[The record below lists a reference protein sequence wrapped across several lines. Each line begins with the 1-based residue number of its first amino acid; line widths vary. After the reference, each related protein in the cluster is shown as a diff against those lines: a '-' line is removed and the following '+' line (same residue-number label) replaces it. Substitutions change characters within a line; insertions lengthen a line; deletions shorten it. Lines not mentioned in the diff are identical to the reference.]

1 MKRLCLL
8 VFLAVFAM
16 TSVHAQRSF
25 SDEKTTFFTQ
35 VISKL
40 NGLDTEPARKVAFD
54 FQNSWSGAFT
64 AAQQDKIHKIALSMQ
79 KKGYT
84 FNPDFWYYFSYLAFA
99 DTQAKLSSDQV
110 TKVLDI
116 NEQVLQTMDMAQYRQ
131 FLLGLHKFMA
141 RRIIG
146 QSRNLLSYTDGGSFS
161 FELLDAYVAPVYD
174 QEPVYVEEPAYEE
187 PVVEETTNDDP
198 WGDDS
203 ANDTTD
209 PWATN
214 DDPWGDNA
222 NDDPWGDKANDD
234 PWGDNASTDYDKN
247 WIDAGENAWGYDAAG
262 QIYEEKGPRQF
273 FETIEQDYVAG
284 LKAKYRHPEIGGPV
298 INLVNNSM
306 VIITPH
312 DSMIIKE
319 TTGKFLLNSRTYAGE
334 SAVLNWPAANKN
346 ASGAVVNLG
355 QFYIRADRSDFWS
368 PDATL
373 TFPKLFVG
381 SIKGSFEFKS
391 ETRRPRQL
399 SNYPIFRSNQSD
411 VDLILPG
418 RSVTYRGGIEISGNR
433 FAGTSVSRKPGML
446 TIKDSKGRKAVLT
459 ANRFEFRPDSIFTS
473 TNAKLSIIHGSDSL
487 VHPAVSVYFD
497 ARKEKLVLIRSK
509 GAEVTPF
516 SSSYFEINLNADMIK
531 WDLATDSITFDIQNG
546 KDLLPATIES
556 KDYFS
561 MERFS
566 RLNSG
571 MAFHPVST
579 AVFYCNLFNTREFS
593 DQELATHFKTNL
605 NQIRIGMRVLKK
617 YGFATYNEETGLVR
631 LNDKAFHFYNASG
644 KTVDY
649 DNIMIPSVSPK
660 LPNVTWR
667 LDSGDMKVNGV
678 YRMYYTSDFQVYAEP
693 KDQQIR
699 LLRGRNISMDGMVHA
714 GEFEYKGKDFQFD
727 YDEFLISLNQVDS
740 VEIQITLPDSL
751 KDENG
756 NKSALSNHLNET
768 SGVLYLDDP
777 RDKSGVKPGAYPD
790 FVSNSD
796 AIVYFDGREVLN
808 GAYDRSVKF
817 IIPPFDADSLTS
829 EAAISFE
836 GKFNSGGI
844 FPDFQE
850 TLKLQADKSLGFT
863 HQIPAEGYHLYGTDA
878 RTYEQIHLSN
888 QGIRGGGKIDF
899 ITSTIYSKDFVYYP
913 DSVAAYGMGGTIG
926 AGTANGASYPEAV
939 LGPYRVHW
947 EPRIDSM
954 NLQNIRA
961 PFKFYN
967 ATAELNGGVNITSR
981 GVYGN
986 GVMLT
991 RGSKAVSNYLEF
1003 KEKSYGARHAKFEV
1017 LTDNPEKPAMAGDD
1031 IHLNFD
1037 LVNATALI
1045 QPEKEGVASLIFPYA
1060 QMRTSITN
1068 AVWDLEDS
1076 TVTMTKPANVPI
1088 ESSYF
1093 YTTRKE
1099 LDSLAFNAEEATYD
1113 FNSKELYVKGI
1124 PYIIVA
1130 DAKII
1135 PENNEMTILENFELQ
1150 SFNHAELII
1159 DIDNGYHYL
1168 YNGEIKINS
1177 RNEFVGSA
1185 IYRLISGADTFAI
1198 KFDSFITS
1206 EIYDNGK
1213 PVKMTVSGGEVLAKD
1228 QLIIAPGFYYKGET
1242 KMYANKKALD
1252 LKGSA
1257 KLILRDK
1264 SYDHWLLYNRTDGKP
1279 EVTLDFETA
1288 MFDDE
1293 TQPVAG
1299 LHYDLRGSLYATFVE
1314 TRKLDS
1320 DEDFFMAKGELLYD
1334 TATMSFKIEN
1344 PAKSFGESYQGHT
1357 YIYNDSTKNI
1367 IFEGPVNF
1375 FNPYSQQVTIKA
1387 AVLGTGNRQSN
1398 EYDINAMLGIN
1409 FSNTTSFMEL
1419 MSNDLQDIIERL
1431 GPPLANDISL
1441 ELLYKLANYTNE
1453 TSARAYEKASL
1464 KDYKPLYSISEEL
1477 EKSLLISGVKMKWSQ
1492 SNRSFYNTT
1501 KLAISNINDNDINA
1515 KLDGFIEIKKDDSN
1529 NDVIN
1534 LFIQAAPGTWY
1545 YISFAGNQLFMYSSN
1560 SKFNDEV
1567 AANSNFGNAKPGEMV
1582 LALGDETETL
1592 TFINEFRETYF
1603 GISEPYDLVSPD
1615 EISVDDETF
1624 ETIEEETVDDG
1635 FGF

>member
-16 TSVHAQRSF
+16 TSVHAQHSF
-25 SDEKTTFFTQ
+25 SDDKAIFLNQ
-35 VISKL
+35 VIAKL
-40 NGLDTEPARKVAFD
+40 NALDTEPARKVAFD
-54 FQNSWSGAFT
+54 FQNSWTGAFT

-84 FNPDFWYYFSYLAFA
+84 FSPDFWYYFSYLAFA

-110 TKVLDI
+110 TKVLNM

-146 QSRNLLSYTDGGSFS
+146 QSRNLLAYTDGGSFS
-161 FELLDAYVAPVYD
+161 FQLLDAFVAPVYD
-174 QEPVYVEEPAYEE
+174 EGPIYDEEPTYQE

-198 WGDDS
+198 W
-203 ANDTTD
+203 ATNND
-209 PWATN
+209 PWGDNAN

-222 NDDPWGDKANDD
+222 NDDPWGDN
-234 PWGDNASTDYDKN
+234 NSSEYDKN
-247 WIDAGENAWGYDAAG
+247 WVDSGDNPWGYDAAG
-262 QIYEEKGPRQF
+262 EIFEEKGPRQF
-273 FETIEQDYVAG
+273 FETIEQDYVGG
-284 LKAKYRHPEIGGPV
+284 LKSKYRHPEIGGPV

-312 DSMIIKE
+312 DSMLIKE
-319 TTGKFLLNSRTYAGE
+319 TTGKFVLNTRTYAGE
-334 SAVLNWPAANKN
+334 SAVINWPEANRN
-346 ASGAVVNLG
+346 ARGAVVNLG
-355 QFYIRADRSDFWS
+355 QFYIRADRSAFWS
-368 PDATL
+368 ADATL
-373 TFPKLFVG
+373 AFPKLFAG
-381 SIKGSFEFKS
+381 SIKGSFDFKS

-418 RSVTYRGGIEISGNR
+418 RNVTYRGGIEISGNN
-433 FAGTSVSRKPGML
+433 FAGASVSRKPGVL
-446 TIKDSKGRKAVLT
+446 TIRDSKGRKAVLT
-459 ANRFEFRPDSIFTS
+459 AKRFEFRADSIFTS
-473 TNAKLSIIHGSDSL
+473 ASAKLSIIHGSDSV
-487 VHPAVSVYFD
+487 VHPDVSVYYD
-497 ARKEKLVLIRSK
+497 ARNEKLVLLRTK
-509 GAEVTPF
+509 RAEVTPF
-516 SSSYFEINLNADMIK
+516 VSSYFEVNLNADMLK
-531 WDLATDSITFDIQNG
+531 WDLKTDSITFDIQNA
-546 KDLLPATIES
+546 KNLLPATIES

-561 MERFS
+561 MGRYS
-566 RLNSG
+566 SLNAG

-579 AVFYCNLFNTREFS
+579 SVYYCNLFNTREFS
-593 DQELATHFKTNL
+593 QQELATYFKTDI
-605 NQIRIGMRVLKK
+605 NQIKMGMRLLKK
-617 YGFATYNEETGLVR
+617 YGFGTYNEETGLVK

-644 KTVDY
+644 KKVDY
-649 DNIMIPSVSPK
+649 DNIFIPSISPT
-660 LPNVTWR
+660 LPNITWR

-678 YRMYYTSDFQVYAEP
+678 KRLYFTSDFQVYAEP
-693 KDQQIR
+693 KDQQLR
-699 LLRGRNISMDGMVHA
+699 LQRGRNIAMDGMVNA
-714 GEFEYKGKDFQFD
+714 GKFKYTGKDFQFD
-727 YDEFLISLNQVDS
+727 YEEFLMSLNQIDS
-740 VEIQITLPDSL
+740 VEIQITVPDSL
-751 KDENG
+751 RDENG
-756 NKSALSNHLNET
+756 DKASLTNNLNET

-777 RDKSGVKPGAYPD
+777 KDKSGVKPGAYPD

-796 AIVYFDGREVLN
+796 AVVYFDGPEVLN

-817 IIPPFDADSLTS
+817 IIPPFDSDSLTS
-829 EAAISFE
+829 ESAISFD
-836 GKFNSGGI
+836 GTFNSGGV

-850 TLKLQADKSLGFT
+850 TLKLQPDKSLGFT
-863 HQIPAEGYHLYGTDA
+863 HQIPAEGYNLYGTAA
-878 RTYEQIHLSN
+878 RTYEKIHLSN
-888 QGIRGGGKIDF
+888 QGMRGGGKIDF

-913 DSVAAYGMGGTIG
+913 DSVAAYGMGGFIG
-926 AGTANGASYPEAV
+926 AGTANGSSYPEAV

-954 NLQNIRA
+954 NLKNIRE

-967 ATAELNGGVNITSR
+967 ATAELDGGVNITSR

-991 RGSKAVSNYLEF
+991 RGSKAVSNQMEF

-1017 LTDNPEKPAMAGDD
+1017 LTDNPKKPAMAGDD
-1031 IHLNFD
+1031 IRLNFD
-1037 LVNATALI
+1037 LVNATAEI
-1045 QPEKEGVASLIFPYA
+1045 HPEQEGVASLIFPYA

-1068 AVWDLEDS
+1068 AIWDLEDS

-1093 YTTRKE
+1093 YTTRKD

-1124 PYIIVA
+1124 PYILVA

-1135 PENNEMTILENFELQ
+1135 PENNETTILENFELQ

-1159 DIDNGYHYL
+1159 DKDNGYHYL
-1168 YNGEIKINS
+1168 YNGEIKILS

-1185 IYRLISGADTFAI
+1185 LYRLVSGADTFAI
-1198 KFDSFITS
+1198 KFNSFIVS
-1206 EIYDNGK
+1206 EVYVDGK
-1213 PVKMTVSGGEVLAKD
+1213 PVKMTISGGEVLAKD
-1228 QLIIAPGFYYKGET
+1228 KLIIAPGFYYKGET

-1252 LKGSA
+1252 LNGSA
-1257 KLILRDK
+1257 KLILSDQ
-1264 SYDHWLLYNRTDGKP
+1264 SYDHWLLYDRKDGKS
-1279 EVTLDFETA
+1279 EVNIDFETA

-1293 TQPVAG
+1293 TPPIAG
-1299 LHYDLRGSLYATFVE
+1299 LHYDLRGSLYSTFVE
-1314 TRKLDS
+1314 TRRLDS
-1320 DEDFFMAKGELLYD
+1320 DEDFFIAKGVLSYD
-1334 TATMSFKIEN
+1334 TSSLSYRIEN
-1344 PAKSFGESYQGHT
+1344 PAKTYGESYQGHT
-1357 YIYNDSTKNI
+1357 YIYDDSTKNI

-1375 FNPYSQQVTIKA
+1375 FNIYNQQVTIKA
-1387 AVLGTGNRQSN
+1387 SVLGTGNREKN
-1398 EYDINAMLGIN
+1398 EFDINAMLGIN
-1409 FSNTTSFMEL
+1409 FSNAATFMEL
-1419 MSNDLQDIIERL
+1419 MSKDLQDIIERL

-1441 ELLYKLANYTNE
+1441 DLLYKLANYTSENL
-1453 TSARAYEKASL
+1453 AKAYEKASL
-1464 KDYKPLYSISEEL
+1464 KDYKPLHTISEDL

-1492 SNRSFYNTT
+1492 AHKSFYNTT

-1529 NDVIN
+1529 NDAIN

-1545 YISFAGNQLFMYSSN
+1545 YISFAANQLFMYSSN
-1560 SKFNDEV
+1560 TKFNEAV
-1567 AANSNFGNAKPGEMV
+1567 TANSNFGKAKPGDMV

-1615 EISVDDETF
+1615 DINVDDETF
-1624 ETIEEETVDDG
+1624 ETIEETVDDG